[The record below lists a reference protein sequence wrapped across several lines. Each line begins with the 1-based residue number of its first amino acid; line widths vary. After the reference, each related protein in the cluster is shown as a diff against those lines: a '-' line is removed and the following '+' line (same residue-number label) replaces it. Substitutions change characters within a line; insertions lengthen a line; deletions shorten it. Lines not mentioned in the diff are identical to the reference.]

1 MEFIKDITLII
12 DEQRGGDEERLQRIL
27 RAFHPVRRGSCYRV
41 KGTFK
46 ELEQLVNTLPGHHS
60 VAARQGRAAQPTC
73 LIPANTLVLEYV
85 KSKCGEKVKRIQ
97 GERSVIDFRAE
108 ESDPQGS
115 VQVTFSAQRDS
126 PSSADRV
133 HVDFVK
139 QRFLTFYQ
147 RTASD
152 LQQTSVCLAPHTPEE
167 LQRSFPR
174 LLFKPAD
181 NNYTTVC
188 GPFAHV
194 HKLEEFLSPT
204 SQSSGKGPVN
214 KVPASRQSHKS
225 PKHSEPPEN
234 EPCPI
239 CMELVPPQRK
249 KTLQCKHSFC
259 KDCLK
264 RAFGYKP
271 VCPVCGEVY
280 GTLKG
285 TQPDGGT
292 MDIQRTSLSLPGY
305 DHHPT
310 IVIHYHIPSGIQKEE
325 HPNPGQPFQG
335 VSRTAYLPDSSEGR
349 KVLELLRKAFNQR
362 LIFTIGR
369 SSTSGR
375 NNMVTWNDIH
385 HKTSMHGGP
394 TSYGYPDPDYL
405 NRVQEELKA
414 KGIK

>member
-1 MEFIKDITLII
+1 
-12 DEQRGGDEERLQRIL
+12 
-27 RAFHPVRRGSCYRV
+27 
-41 KGTFK
+41 
-46 ELEQLVNTLPGHHS
+46 
-60 VAARQGRAAQPTC
+60 C

-167 LQRSFPR
+167 LQR
-174 LLFKPAD
+174 K
-181 NNYTTVC
+181 
-188 GPFAHV
+188 
-194 HKLEEFLSPT
+194 FLSPT

-214 KVPASRQSHKS
+214 KVP
-225 PKHSEPPEN
+225 
-234 EPCPI
+234 PCPI

-264 RAFGYKP
+264 RRIKRYSH
-271 VCPVCGEVY
+271 
-280 GTLKG
+280 
-285 TQPDGGT
+285 
-292 MDIQRTSLSLPGY
+292 TSLMQHKRG
-305 DHHPT
+305 
-310 IVIHYHIPSGIQKEE
+310 HIG
-325 HPNPGQPFQG
+325 
-335 VSRTAYLPDSSEGR
+335 SERRFKG
-349 KVLELLRKAFNQR
+349 
-362 LIFTIGR
+362 
-369 SSTSGR
+369 
-375 NNMVTWNDIH
+375 
-385 HKTSMHGGP
+385 HG
-394 TSYGYPDPDYL
+394 S
-405 NRVQEELKA
+405 KSW
-414 KGIK
+414 